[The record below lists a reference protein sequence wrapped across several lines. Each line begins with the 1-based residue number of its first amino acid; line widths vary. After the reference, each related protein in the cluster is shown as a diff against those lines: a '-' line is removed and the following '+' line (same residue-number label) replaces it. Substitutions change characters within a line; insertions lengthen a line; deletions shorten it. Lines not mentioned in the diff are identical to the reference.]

1 MKQRTNVR
9 NPSVSRFA
17 RISLMGGIMFAATMA
32 SARDVQTEAA
42 IPKQG
47 GNLYGIGVAMIPE
60 TSGASDMKTMVLP
73 IIQANFGDRY
83 YINALRGGVWL
94 ADSADKRLRFGLAA
108 DVRFGWDAADGVRTR
123 GMQNRDTSFD
133 VGPTL
138 RWQTDLGT
146 FNASWAVDA
155 GGASNGQTAQVQFV
169 RALIRG
175 PGLRLN
181 GLVGATW
188 NDQKMN
194 NYYFGVAPAEVRA
207 GRPAYQAGSGVQTQL
222 GINGFYPLG
231 PKNALLFGA
240 MITRLSD
247 AQANSPIVE
256 TRNQPLVYGGYAISF

>member
-1 MKQRTNVR
+1 MENSLTRTDYRANRLVR
-9 NPSVSRFA
+9 AALVSGA
-17 RISLMGGIMFAATMA
+17 VLATSIA
-32 SARDVQTEAA
+32 IARDAQTEAA

-60 TSGASDMKTMVLP
+60 TAGAKDTKTMVLP
-73 IIQANFGDRY
+73 VIQANFGDRF

-94 ADSADKRLRFGLAA
+94 ADSPDKRLRFGVAA
-108 DVRFGWDAADGVRTR
+108 DVRFGWDAADGNLTR

-133 VGPTL
+133 VGPAL
-138 RWQTDLGT
+138 RWQTDVGT

-155 GGASNGQTAQVQFV
+155 GGASNGQTAQLQFV

-194 NYYFGVAPAEVRA
+194 NYYFGVAPTEVRA
-207 GRPAYQAGSGVQTQL
+207 GRPAYLAGSGVQTQL

-240 MITRLSD
+240 MVTRLSD

-256 TRNQPLVYGGYAISF
+256 TRNQPLIYGGYAISF